1 MSDKTE
7 KKQATPGRWKKGE
20 SGNPRGR
27 PVGARG
33 RATMAAE
40 ALLEGEAEAITR
52 KAVELALEGDR
63 TALRLCLERISPPAR
78 ERPLSLDLPPISSPE
93 ALPLALASLLD
104 SVGRGEVTASE
115 AERVSRIFAA
125 YVQAVEAR
133 DFEARLSALEASKS

>member
-1 MSDKTE
+1 
-7 KKQATPGRWKKGE
+7 
-20 SGNPRGR
+20 
-27 PVGARG
+27 
-33 RATMAAE
+33 MAAE